1 MEGGTWKYFRKR
13 ISTSVWKDGKRF
25 NKEITRLINLWTDN
39 SPLEN
44 IALKAIH
51 VMQAVLLQKP
61 NKFSKGKK
69 HIAVLERRLE
79 LWKKGNII
87 ELLNEGESIQEGSAR
102 QRKWSF
108 KAFNWRE
115 SNGILPLSEETLSQL
130 EIKHPDN
137 RDTSTDILLNG
148 PIKEIHSI
156 VFDAIARREKCPES
170 VQCYFWSMFSCIRT
184 ECRKIRN
191 RNNSIFGR
199 FSRSVDEPMVLGEA
213 SITKGGSGPPG
224 LDIDSE

>member
-1 MEGGTWKYFRKR
+1 MLMEGGTWKYFRKR
-13 ISTSVWKDGKRF
+13 YSTSVWKDGKKF

-44 IALKAIH
+44 IALKVIH

-61 NKFSKGKK
+61 NKISKGKK

-79 LWKKGNII
+79 LWEKGNII

-115 SNGILPLSEETLSQL
+115 SNGILPLSEEKLSQL

-156 VFDAIARREKCPES
+156 VFDAIARREKFPES
-170 VQCYFWSMFSCIRT
+170 VQSYFWSMFSSVRT
-184 ECRKIRN
+184 DWTLFTQCRWTN
-191 RNNSIFGR
+191 GVGSSIYHQRWF
-199 FSRSVDEPMVLGEA
+199 RS
-213 SITKGGSGPPG
+213 IWFRYR
-224 LDIDSE
+224 